1 VEDSGGLEDQSFEL
15 WDERVNDATKSI
27 EEVQRGFCRERD
39 IEYVPAPGDLKL
51 GFALATL
58 GQLPIN
64 GLRHRPSDGTS
75 GWYIWCG
82 ESFRGADD
90 FFDALHLKHLYA
102 DYPVLAEVL
111 GLPPGYRFLLAGDYL
126 DIWFDAQLLE
136 S

>member
-1 VEDSGGLEDQSFEL
+1 MGRRLWGVEDSGGLEDQSSQL
-15 WDERVNDATKSI
+15 WDGRVNDETKSI

-75 GWYIWCG
+75 GWYIWCS
-82 ESFRGADD
+82 ESFSGADD
-90 FFDALHLKHLYA
+90 FFDALQTWISGSTRNCSR
-102 DYPVLAEVL
+102 VE
-111 GLPPGYRFLLAGDYL
+111 RS
-126 DIWFDAQLLE
+126 WFPK
-136 S
+136 